1 MKIKLMTKLKND
13 NDIATYEIT
22 PQVDQ
27 PVKQETDESK
37 ISVKEKSQTKRK
49 NQINA
54 ILALC
59 FLFAIS
65 AGVVSYLQ
73 NSGLLPLSSM
83 LEDARKLFLQSE
95 LIDNPSLP
103 IKNQDRVS
111 VLENQDDQF
120 SLLSEETT
128 QDTNNID
135 ETNFIA
141 ARAIS

>member
-1 MKIKLMTKLKND
+1 MITILQPTKLPLK
-13 NDIATYEIT
+13 
-22 PQVDQ
+22 VDQ

-37 ISVKEKSQTKRK
+37 ITVKEKSQAKRK
-49 NQINA
+49 NQINT

-73 NSGLLPLSSM
+73 NSGLLPLNSM

-95 LIDNPSLP
+95 LIDNPHCLL
-103 IKNQDRVS
+103 KVKTEFQ

-120 SLLSEETT
+120 SLLSEKLLKI
-128 QDTNNID
+128 QMK
-135 ETNFIA
+135 
-141 ARAIS
+141 